1 MTGMFVLVAAMGVAV
16 PLAIADLSDS
26 IVVGG
31 TTVVTPGS
39 TSIVGATTIVTPGA
53 TTAVPETTVVLPS
66 STTVVDGATVV
77 IPGATTVFPG
87 STLVLPDSTTTV
99 AATTV
104 VIPATTTVV
113 GGTTIPTPA
122 TILPSSSGPI
132 DAPPVVNEA
141 KAGQTLPVR
150 FRLTDANG
158 VPIAD
163 SRAFGSIASSST
175 TCSLADPVD
184 TIETYST
191 NTGLQY
197 QGNGNWQ
204 FNWQTPKSYAG
215 QCRVVQIS
223 LSNGQI
229 GPPTLFQFR

>member
-1 MTGMFVLVAAMGVAV
+1 MTSMFMLVAAMGVAV
-16 PLAIADLSDS
+16 PFAVADLSAS
-26 IVVGG
+26 MVVGG
-31 TTVVTPGS
+31 TTVITPAS
-39 TSIVGATTIVTPGA
+39 TSVVGGTTIVTPGA
-53 TTAVPETTVVLPS
+53 TTAIPETTVVTPD
-66 STTVVDGATVV
+66 STT
-77 IPGATTVFPG
+77 IFPG
-87 STLVLPDSTTTV
+87 STLVLPASTTIFPG
-99 AATTV
+99 TTI
-104 VIPATTTVV
+104 VIPGTTTVV

-122 TILPSSSGPI
+122 NIVPSSNGPI
-132 DAPPVVNEA
+132 NAPPVINDA
-141 KAGQTLPVR
+141 KAGQTVPVQ

-163 SRAFGSIASSST
+163 ARAFGSITSVGT
-175 TCSLADPVD
+175 TCSIGDPVN

-197 QGNGNWQ
+197 HGNGDWQ

-215 QCRVVQIS
+215 QCRTMQIS